1 MIRVGKVNIEQYLPY
16 SLRRDQLPSEEEA
29 LRHPISDTYRPNREH
44 LDHSIMNER
53 LCLKNMYNKYIYDD
67 VAYTDNQ
74 YIYGDNNNN
83 DDTNLSTIIII
94 IIISNHHQHRNTII
108 IDRYHPF
115 HLIMIVYSMCDN

>member
-1 MIRVGKVNIEQYLPY
+1 MKVTVSAI
-16 SLRRDQLPSEEEA
+16 
-29 LRHPISDTYRPNREH
+29 
-44 LDHSIMNER
+44 
-53 LCLKNMYNKYIYDD
+53 CLKNIYNKYIYDD

-83 DDTNLSTIIII
+83 DDTKLSTIII

-115 HLIMIVYSMCDN
+115 HLIIIVYWMCDN